1 MGSCVHGFLSSCRNV
16 RRLAVCIHW
25 PKKTYIGPLRKNCLR
40 KHTHMSEHTGRIVC
54 MLNHTGRIVCM
65 CMFTHSFVSK
75 HSEAQDSQHERI
87 TQMRPA
93 CVLEHHFATFTRS
106 AQWYGPRARQHYGL
120 IKYKRSTV
128 LTPLKARPILKQKT
142 RVSVRNVSRHPR

>member
-1 MGSCVHGFLSSCRNV
+1 METCSAAPLVNKQV
-16 RRLAVCIHW
+16 RRGRYNTEQE
-25 PKKTYIGPLRKNCLR
+25 PKRVLCVRVYCECRMLRAGVRCRTENRTNNNRLVR
-40 KHTHMSEHTGRIVC
+40 VWH
-54 MLNHTGRIVCM
+54 
-65 CMFTHSFVSK
+65 
-75 HSEAQDSQHERI
+75 RI